1 MMTCWCHIA
10 DSLSASARATMS
22 VGPPAATGTMTRT
35 GLLGYVPFGVCAR
48 PAPRRRLVV
57 TTWAAES
64 AIKSRRPSISV
75 NPRCLDTRI
84 LSPCQAGDQSSTNW
98 IDDIGE
104 HNRHA
109 TRDLLKRCNICAAA
123 GKNDVWSR
131 LDQFRRVSPSEIGI
145 GCGPSGVNPRIAA
158 LGPPA

>member
-1 MMTCWCHIA
+1 MITCWCHIA

-64 AIKSRRPSISV
+64 AIKSRQPSISV

-84 LSPCQAGDQSSTNW
+84 LSLGQRGHHRRMAEGMHMRACVVQTARQILRTKCRDGSLA
-98 IDDIGE
+98 DIE
-104 HNRHA
+104 A
-109 TRDLLKRCNICAAA
+109 LSL
-123 GKNDVWSR
+123 DV
-131 LDQFRRVSPSEIGI
+131 
-145 GCGPSGVNPRIAA
+145 
-158 LGPPA
+158 

>member
-1 MMTCWCHIA
+1 MEPGSNSMVYPSGSERATYSLPRLLPAPDLFSMMTCWCHIT

-57 TTWAAES
+57 TAWAAES

-84 LSPCQAGDQSSTNW
+84 LSLGQRRHHRRIVEGMHALPPKADIQAA
-98 IDDIGE
+98 IGYYCRWARVLKFVE
-104 HNRHA
+104 HH
-109 TRDLLKRCNICAAA
+109 L
-123 GKNDVWSR
+123 
-131 LDQFRRVSPSEIGI
+131 
-145 GCGPSGVNPRIAA
+145 
-158 LGPPA
+158 